1 VNFVAR
7 VYEQRGFGKLLGFG
21 ESSEI
26 YFGEGSGF
34 RRKMK

>member
-1 VNFVAR
+1 MSKGFFG
-7 VYEQRGFGKLLGFG
+7 EQLGFG

-34 RRKMK
+34 KQKMK

>member
-7 VYEQRGFGKLLGFG
+7 VYEQRGFGKYLGFG
-21 ESSEI
+21 EALEI

-34 RRKMK
+34 RWKMK